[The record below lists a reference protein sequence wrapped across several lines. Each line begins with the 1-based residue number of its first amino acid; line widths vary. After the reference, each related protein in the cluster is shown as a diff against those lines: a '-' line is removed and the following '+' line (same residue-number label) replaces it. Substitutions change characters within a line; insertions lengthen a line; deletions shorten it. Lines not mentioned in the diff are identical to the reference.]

1 MKLSTHK
8 TKAEAKAA
16 AAIARKTRQSVI
28 VSSQPE
34 GYVVYGG
41 QRLGSKIPLKRQY
54 VVFAGKAKKAPAR
67 KKRPPARR
75 RRSKRSKR

>member
-41 QRLGSKIPLKRQY
+41 QRLGSKIPLARKY
-54 VVFAGKAKKAPAR
+54 VVYASKKPPTGKKRAPA
-67 KKRPPARR
+67 KR
-75 RRSKRSKR
+75 RRSKR